1 MFPAMLRA
9 MRPKQW
15 AKNVLLFAALVF
27 DRQLTNLPALLDTLA
42 GFALFCLTASA
53 VYLVNDLR
61 DLETDRQHP
70 VKRNRPIAS
79 GALTPRAAWVAVAV
93 LALVVIPLGW
103 RLSPAFLAMLA
114 AYFTLNVL
122 YSVWLKHEAILDV
135 LVLASFYILRVG
147 AGVVLIQVE
156 RFSPWLYVAMLF
168 LALFLGIG
176 KRRAELVSL
185 QDNGGGRK
193 VLQFYSQHFLDQL
206 LIIVLT
212 IAVMTYS
219 LYTFTAPN
227 LPENHAMMLTIPFV
241 IYGVFRYLWLVQ
253 VGGHGEAPEDL
264 LFSDRPLQADLALW
278 AAAVFVI
285 FYLS

>member
-1 MFPAMLRA
+1 MFPALLRA

-15 AKNVLLFAALVF
+15 AKNILLFAALVF

-53 VYLVNDLR
+53 VYLVNDLH
-61 DLETDRQHP
+61 DLEADRQHP
-70 VKRNRPIAS
+70 TKRNRPIAS
-79 GALTPRAAWVAVAV
+79 GALPPRIAWAAVAV
-93 LALVVIPLGW
+93 LVLVIVPLGW
-103 RLSPAFLAMLA
+103 RLSPAFLAMLT

-122 YSVWLKHEAILDV
+122 YSVWLKHEPIIDV

-147 AGVVLIQVE
+147 AGVVLIRVE

-176 KRRAELVSL
+176 KRRAELISL
-185 QDNGGGRK
+185 QANGGGRK

-241 IYGVFRYLWLVQ
+241 IYGIFRYLWLVQ

-264 LFSDRPLQADLALW
+264 LFSDRPLQVDLALW